1 MTEDKNLHVHDD
13 DCGCGHDHDH
23 DHDHHEGVTLT
34 LEDGTEL
41 ECPIIDIFDIEAYS
55 YIALL
60 HPIDQ
65 TALLYRFA
73 DHEDGEIEIS
83 SIESDEEFEKVA
95 EYMNNLMAE
104 EE

>member
-1 MTEDKNLHVHDD
+1 MTDDKHLHVHDE
-13 DCGCGHDHDH
+13 DCGCGE
-23 DHDHHEGVTLT
+23 DHHHEHQSITLT

-41 ECPIIDIFDIEAYS
+41 ECPIIDIFDINDQS

-60 HPIDQ
+60 HPVEEH
-65 TALLYRFA
+65 ALLYRFN
-73 DHEDGEIEIS
+73 DYEDGTIDIT

-95 EYMNNLMAE
+95 EYMNAMFGDE